1 MISICIPTYEMHGL
15 GAQFLSESLIKI
27 KDQSFR
33 DFEIVISDQSKDDN
47 VFECCV
53 LHRSDLNIKY
63 IRNTSNIGNSSANIN
78 NAILNSNGK
87 YIKILFQ
94 DDFLYHDNSLLDII
108 QGFEKNPQS
117 SWLVTACEHSNDGLN
132 FNRPYFPKYNSEIH
146 LNKNTISSPSVMSFK
161 KESPILFDENLK
173 WLMDVDV
180 YKRLYDEFGD
190 PIIINE
196 INVVNRIWEKQFNN
210 TIPEDIKSWELSYV
224 SSKKYKE

>member
-1 MISICIPTYEMHGL
+1 
-15 GAQFLSESLIKI
+15 
-27 KDQSFR
+27 
-33 DFEIVISDQSKDDN
+33 
-47 VFECCV
+47 
-53 LHRSDLNIKY
+53 
-63 IRNTSNIGNSSANIN
+63 
-78 NAILNSNGK
+78 
-87 YIKILFQ
+87 
-94 DDFLYHDNSLLDII
+94 
-108 QGFEKNPQS
+108 
-117 SWLVTACEHSNDGLN
+117 
-132 FNRPYFPKYNSEIH
+132 
-146 LNKNTISSPSVMSFK
+146 MSFK